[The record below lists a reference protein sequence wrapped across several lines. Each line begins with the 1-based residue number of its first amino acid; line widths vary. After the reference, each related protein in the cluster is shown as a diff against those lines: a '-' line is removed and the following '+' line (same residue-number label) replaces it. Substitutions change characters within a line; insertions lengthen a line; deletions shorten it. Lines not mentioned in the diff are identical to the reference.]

1 MKQKRKSN
9 ILTIV
14 KKELR
19 RFFGDKRMVMTI
31 LLPGLLIYAIYSLNP
46 IKIMPIML
54 VVVVILSTILVFLVS
69 KIPHMKKWTG
79 MG

>member
-31 LLPGLLIYAIYSLNP
+31 LLPGLLIYAIYSLMGDT
-46 IKIMPIML
+46 IMSELTQPQDTTYHIYAENLPASMQGE
-54 VVVVILSTILVFLVS
+54 SAES
-69 KIPHMKKWTG
+69 R
-79 MG
+79 